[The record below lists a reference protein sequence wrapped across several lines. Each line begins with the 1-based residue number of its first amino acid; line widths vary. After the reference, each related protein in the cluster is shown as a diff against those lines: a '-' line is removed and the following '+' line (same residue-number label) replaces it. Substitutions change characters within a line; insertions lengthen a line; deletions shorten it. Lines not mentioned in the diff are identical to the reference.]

1 MTARRYLDQRLK
13 LHHLRAVEAIVAQR
27 SILKAAAVIGLS
39 QPALTKTLRELED
52 ILQQRLF
59 DRLPR
64 GMRPTEAGLL
74 LAQTARRILAELRRL
89 DEELDRLADPEGGTV
104 AVGTLPVAA
113 TGVLPGALT
122 RLKAEHPGIAVRLD
136 QGRTED
142 LLPKL
147 AAGEIDLIVGRLYE
161 PAIPDGFSREPLWEE
176 PISILARA
184 EHPIFAMRKPTLE
197 QLRRYDLI
205 LPTVSQRVGQEIET
219 LLEML
224 ALEPTSSLRSSSYG
238 FIREM
243 LHATDLISVMPRLM
257 MAGDLLRG
265 TLKVVPLPVP
275 APPRPAGIIL
285 PRDRA
290 LPPAGHAFI
299 ACLRA
304 YVAEIAQ
311 RGLAAITTPEDG
323 RAPLRRTKRPAG
335 EILP

>member
-1 MTARRYLDQRLK
+1 MSVRRYLDQRLK

-27 SILKAAAVIGLS
+27 SILKAAAVIGVS

-52 ILQQRLF
+52 MLQQRLF

-64 GMRPTEAGLL
+64 GVRPTEAGTL
-74 LAQTARRILAELRRL
+74 LAQSARRILAELRRL
-89 DEELDRLADPEGGTV
+89 DEALDRVADPGGGTV
-104 AVGTLPVAA
+104 ALGTLPVAA
-113 TGVLPGALT
+113 TGILPGALT
-122 RLKAEHPGIAVRLD
+122 RLKAAHPGIAVRLD
-136 QGRTED
+136 QGRTEE

-184 EHPIFAMRKPTLE
+184 EHPVFANPSPTLDE
-197 QLRRYDLI
+197 LRCYDLI
-205 LPTVSQRVGQEIET
+205 LPTVSQRVGQEIEI

-224 ALEPTSSLRSSSYG
+224 ALQPAASLRSSSYG

-265 TLKVVPLPVP
+265 TLKVVPLPIP
-275 APPRPAGIIL
+275 APPRPAGLIL
-285 PRDRA
+285 PRDRP
-290 LPPAGHAFI
+290 LPPAGHAFV

-304 YVAEIAQ
+304 HLAEFEE
-311 RGLAAITTPEDG
+311 RGLTAVSSPDRSRGKSDRTNG
-323 RAPLRRTKRPAG
+323 RKG
-335 EILP
+335 S

>member
-1 MTARRYLDQRLK
+1 MTVRRYLAQRLK

-27 SILKAAAVIGLS
+27 SLLKAAVVIGVS
-39 QPALTKTLRELED
+39 QPALTRTLRELED

-59 DRLPR
+59 DRLAR
-64 GMRPTEAGLL
+64 GVRPTEAGLL
-74 LAQTARRILAELRRL
+74 LAQSARRILAELGRL
-89 DEELDRLADPEGGTV
+89 DEALDGLADPAGGTV

-122 RLKAEHPGIAVRLD
+122 RLKVEHPGIAVRLE
-136 QGRTED
+136 QGRTEE

-161 PAIPDGFSREPLWEE
+161 PAIPDGFAREPLWEE

-184 EHPIFAMRKPTLE
+184 DHPVFAEGVATLE
-197 QLRRYDLI
+197 QLRRHDLI

-219 LLEML
+219 LLDLL
-224 ALEPTSSLRSSSYG
+224 ALSPTNSLRSSSYG

-243 LHATDLISVMPRLM
+243 LHGTDLISVMPRLM

-265 TLKVVPLPVP
+265 TLRVVPLPVP
-275 APPRPAGIIL
+275 APPRPAGLIL
-285 PRDRA
+285 PRDRP
-290 LPPAGHAFI
+290 LPPAGHAFL

-304 YVAEIAQ
+304 HVAEIGQ
-311 RGLAAITTPEDG
+311 RGLAAIT
-323 RAPLRRTKRPAG
+323 RADKPAGKKDRTLRRPG
-335 EILP
+335 D

>member
-1 MTARRYLDQRLK
+1 MTVRRYLDQRLK
-13 LHHLRAVEAIVAQR
+13 LHHLRAVEAIIAQR
-27 SILKAAAVIGLS
+27 SILKAAAVIGVS

-64 GMRPTEAGLL
+64 GVRPTEAGTL
-74 LAQTARRILAELRRL
+74 LAQSARRILAELRRL
-89 DEELDRLADPEGGTV
+89 DETLDHLAEPGGGTV
-104 AVGTLPVAA
+104 ALGTLPVAA
-113 TGVLPGALT
+113 TAVLPGALT
-122 RLKAEHPGIAVRLD
+122 RLKREHPGIGVRLE
-136 QGRTED
+136 QGRTEE

-161 PAIPDGFSREPLWEE
+161 PAIPDGFPREPLWEE

-184 EHPIFAMRKPTLE
+184 DHPVFASRPPTLE
-197 QLRRYDLI
+197 ELRHYDLV

-224 ALEPTSSLRSSSYG
+224 ALQPAASLRSSSYG

-243 LHATDLISVMPRLM
+243 LHATDMISVMPRLM

-265 TLKVVPLPVP
+265 TLRVVPLPIP
-275 APPRPAGIIL
+275 APPRPAGLIL
-285 PRDRA
+285 SRDRP
-290 LPPAGHAFI
+290 LPPAGEAFV

-304 YVAEIAQ
+304 YLLEIGQ
-311 RGLAAITTPEDG
+311 RGLTDITSADKTRAKSDTTP
-323 RAPLRRTKRPAG
+323 RRLRR
-335 EILP
+335 

>member
-1 MTARRYLDQRLK
+1 MTVRRYLDQRLK

-89 DEELDRLADPEGGTV
+89 DEDLDRLADPEGGTV

-113 TGVLPGALT
+113 TGVLPGTLT
-122 RLKAEHPGIAVRLD
+122 RLKAAHPGIGVRLD

-184 EHPIFAMRKPTLE
+184 EHPIFAAGKPTLE

-224 ALEPTSSLRSSSYG
+224 ALEPTTSLRSSSYG

-304 YVAEIAQ
+304 HVAEIGQ
-311 RGLAAITTPEDG
+311 RGLAAITAERHPAAPG
-323 RAPLRRTKRPAG
+323 RARRPAG
-335 EILP
+335 KALA